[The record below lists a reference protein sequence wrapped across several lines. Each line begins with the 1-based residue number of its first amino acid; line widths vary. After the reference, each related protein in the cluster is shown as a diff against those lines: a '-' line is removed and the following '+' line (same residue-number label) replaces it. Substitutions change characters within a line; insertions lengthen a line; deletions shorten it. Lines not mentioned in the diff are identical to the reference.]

1 MFVAKVLMLTTNE
14 EENAKGTYLS
24 VTPPSETDDR
34 IMSTLCNKD
43 INPSSAM
50 TTLFKKREV
59 ISKLRSAKEQL
70 MFWLPIHT

>member
-1 MFVAKVLMLTTNE
+1 MFVVKVLMLTTN

-59 ISKLRSAKEQL
+59 ISKLRSAKKQL
-70 MFWLPIHT
+70 IFWLPIHT